1 MTLDID
7 EAKLNR
13 NEFGLWLAWTAAT
26 LAGMLLG
33 FLPFVL
39 LTDNM
44 DLLLVRIL
52 VPLWAGLL
60 IGIFQ
65 LAALRNFLTHRLDWA
80 IHGVGW
86 TLGYALGLLA
96 IQIFNENPLMV
107 LLGYILFGIIV
118 AVIQWPVMR
127 REIPHAFL
135 WVIATVAGW
144 ALGAYISQLVMNLLA
159 ANGPIV
165 PIVSFGVSSVVTALV
180 AGALTG
186 LALIWIVRQPER
198 AQ

>member
-7 EAKLNR
+7 EAKLRR

-65 LAALRNFLTHRLDWA
+65 LAALRGFLTHRLDWA

-127 REIPHAFL
+127 REMPSAFL

-144 ALGAYISQLVMNLLA
+144 ALGAYFSQLVMNWVA
-159 ANGPIV
+159 ADGPIV
-165 PIVSFGVSSVVTALV
+165 PMVSFGVSSVVTALV